1 MNDHRIEKYP
11 EFSSL
16 FSVIPFQPR
25 SPKEEDGHLTANDRP
40 CPLCGSNGDY
50 FMYDEDFG
58 CYLCA
63 KDYYGMYWNPEA
75 ILEFDHFQADHF
87 LPAIDRKLL
96 YQFITMLDE
105 KTVADKFAHLE
116 IIEVE

>member
-1 MNDHRIEKYP
+1 MNDNRIEKYP
-11 EFSSL
+11 EFSGL

-25 SPKEEDGHLTANDRP
+25 SAKEEDGTLIEPENP
-40 CPLCGSNGDY
+40 CPLCGINEGY
-50 FMYDEDFG
+50 FRYDEDFG

-75 ILEFDHFQADHF
+75 ILETDHFEEGHF
-87 LPAIDRKLL
+87 LPGIHRQLL
-96 YQFITMLDE
+96 YQFITMLDQ
-105 KTVADKFAHLE
+105 KTVSAKFDHLE

>member
-1 MNDHRIEKYP
+1 MNDVRIEKYP

-16 FSVIPFQPR
+16 FSLIPYHAR
-25 SPKEEDGHLTANDRP
+25 SEKEENGHLEEPEGP
-40 CPLCGSNGDY
+40 CPLCGRDEGY

-63 KDYYGMYWNPEA
+63 NDYYNMYWNPDA
-75 ILEFDHFQADHF
+75 ILETDHFEADHL
-87 LPAIDRKLL
+87 LPGIDRNLL
-96 YQFITMLDE
+96 YRFITMLGQQTASE
-105 KTVADKFAHLE
+105 KFAHLE